1 MGVYVLSS
9 GTFGDRA
16 VEGLSIS
23 GGALALAPI
32 SRTVS
37 FYELLISRMRH
48 RGRRSVFR
56 QESQGGGVKRTLTRS
71 RSPSPAAI
79 HMFFAFM
86 VLVETGMTGDGKF
99 AVAFLGRDAW
109 EGDQMPPT
117 WDCLFGEG
125 WKELQLLGGITLFAP
140 THFSGHRRAVHDTP
154 CRERSVVDC

>member
-1 MGVYVLSS
+1 M
-9 GTFGDRA
+9 
-16 VEGLSIS
+16 
-23 GGALALAPI
+23 
-32 SRTVS
+32 
-37 FYELLISRMRH
+37 
-48 RGRRSVFR
+48 
-56 QESQGGGVKRTLTRS
+56 KRTLTRS